1 MKALVYS
8 KNLCGFCNMAK
19 NLLKMKNVEY
29 EEKNIEEDIEARK
42 ELFEKAEKI
51 NVVPRTAPQIWLDDK
66 YIGGVNELK
75 AYFDNA

>member
-8 KNLCGFCNMAK
+8 KNLCGFCTMAK

-51 NVVPRTAPQIWLDDK
+51 NVTPRTAQQIWLDDK
-66 YIGGVNELK
+66 YIGGFNELK

>member
-8 KNLCGFCNMAK
+8 KNLCGFCTMAK

-51 NVVPRTAPQIWLDDK
+51 NVTPRTAPQIWLDDK
-66 YIGGVNELK
+66 YIGGFNELK

>member
-8 KNLCGFCNMAK
+8 KNLCGFCTMAK

-66 YIGGVNELK
+66 YIGGFNELK